1 MAAYTKSRN
10 DLNHSYIES
19 PWIEESLKYCTLSFD
34 FLSRFPLSYNYYT
47 LNYNYFTY
55 CLHGAGRNDFDVGK
69 SCSRVFGR
77 GWALKLRL
85 FGP

>member
-34 FLSRFPLSYNYYT
+34 FLSKFPLN
-47 LNYNYFTY
+47 
-55 CLHGAGRNDFDVGK
+55 
-69 SCSRVFGR
+69 
-77 GWALKLRL
+77 
-85 FGP
+85 